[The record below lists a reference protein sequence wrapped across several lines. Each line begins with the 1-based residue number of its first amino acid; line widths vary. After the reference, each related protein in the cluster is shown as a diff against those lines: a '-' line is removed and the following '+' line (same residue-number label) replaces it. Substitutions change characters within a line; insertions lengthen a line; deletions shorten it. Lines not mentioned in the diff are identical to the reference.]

1 MRAEQG
7 LGSAVLAAVVG
18 AFGCCPPAPAPASP
32 PAPALASASSSP
44 EGTPRAVV
52 RRENQLIEFGP
63 YALEIDP
70 TDGGRIVAFSLDGRN
85 VVVPKEESPEA
96 YGSSFWPS
104 PQSDWRWP
112 PPLEWDR
119 RAWKVSVEDRSLVL
133 QSGQAPK
140 LGLSARQRFT
150 ADVAHGAVSIELTI
164 TNGGTAPRRVAPWQN
179 TRVRPRGLTFY
190 PSSGA
195 TLPDSSLKLEPVGGI
210 IWFAHDPAAFKESKK
225 SYSDSEEGWVARVD
239 GELLFVKVFSDVP
252 RERIAPGEGEVV
264 LYVHDGGLFVEVEQ
278 QGPYVELAPG
288 ASSTWPLHWL
298 VRKLPLGMAARPGNT
313 ELVEFVRTLVASV
326 R

>member
-1 MRAEQG
+1 
-7 LGSAVLAAVVG
+7 
-18 AFGCCPPAPAPASP
+18 
-32 PAPALASASSSP
+32 
-44 EGTPRAVV
+44 VV

-70 TDGGRIVAFSLDGRN
+70 SDGGRIVGFSLDGRS
-85 VVVPKEESPEA
+85 VVVPQDESPEA

-119 RAWKVSVEDRSLVL
+119 RAWKVGVENRSLVL
-133 QSGQAPK
+133 ESGTNSK

-150 ADVAHGAVSIELTI
+150 ADLAHEAVTIEFTMTNRGAT
-164 TNGGTAPRRVAPWQN
+164 PRRVAPWQN

-190 PSSGA
+190 PSSEP
-195 TLPDSSLKLEPVGGI
+195 TLPESSLKLEPVQGI
-210 IWFAHDPAAFKESKK
+210 LWFSHDPAAFKESQK
-225 SYSDSEEGWVARVD
+225 SYGDGREGWVAQVD
-239 GELLFVKVFSDVP
+239 GDLVFVKVFPDVP
-252 RERIAPGEGEVV
+252 REAIAPNEGEVV
-264 LYVHDGGLFVEVEQ
+264 LYVHEGGLFVEVEQ

-298 VRKLPLGMAARPGNT
+298 VRRLPPGMAARPGNAQ
-313 ELVEFVRTLVASV
+313 LAEFVRALVARV